1 MRKILFLMMV
11 LPLSLFAQ
19 EDSLKP
25 KVKKN
30 EIIVNAFELIVGG
43 VVPIS
48 YERFIDNSQSI
59 MIKTF
64 FFDKNYSNFNSGY
77 GNLFSLQAQYN
88 YYLSEKKK
96 NAGFFLASFVKF
108 TAGKYIF
115 VGFPPT
121 KKYGVKVSSAG
132 FGVGY
137 KFLLKN
143 KLSFSITTDIGRVLS
158 KYAYYTYELPI
169 DPRAGINMGLRF

>member
-1 MRKILFLMMV
+1 MMV
-11 LPLSLFAQ
+11 FPSLLFAQ
-19 EDSLKP
+19 VDSLKS

-30 EIIVNAFELIVGG
+30 EITVNAFELIVGG
-43 VVPIS
+43 ILPIS
-48 YERFIDNSQSI
+48 YERLIDNSQSF

-64 FFDKNYSNFNSGY
+64 FFDKKYSDFNSGDA
-77 GNLFSLQAQYN
+77 NLFSLQTQYN

-96 NAGFFLASFVKF
+96 NTGFFLAAFLKL
-108 TAGKYIF
+108 AGGKYF
-115 VGFPPT
+115 SVGFPPT
-121 KKYGVKVSSAG
+121 KKFGVKVSSAG

-143 KLSFSITTDIGRVLS
+143 KLSFSITTDVGRVLS
-158 KYAYYTYELPI
+158 EYAHYTYNLSI